1 VPLESFKA
9 RIDRLPSPSRR
20 LQLGFAVA
28 VLTTQALI
36 AMTGAVV
43 RVTSSGLGCPTW
55 PQCFPGSMVP
65 VSHPE
70 YNTLNQWIEY
80 GNRLFTGVVGL
91 IAITCFALAYL
102 HRPRSERAGGVWT
115 DEHGGP
121 PRGTSPGA
129 SARRREDAASPGPL
143 TSERSEPLDADRRY
157 LRLALA
163 MPLGVAVQAVIGGIT
178 VRLDLLWWSVA
189 IHLLASTVMVW
200 LATLLVHSVP
210 RDDAPTT
217 PAPAP
222 STLTTW
228 LYVQT
233 ALLAGLLITGTMV
246 TGAGPHGGDPD
257 TPRLDLPVETMAHI
271 HASFLYTFLGS
282 LVLLGF
288 WLRSQRAFP
297 PPWRRYRVLVGVVLA
312 QATIGFVQFATGVPE
327 LLVCLHVLGAMTVI
341 IATGS
346 LWCGVRGRAA
356 VDREELAEGV
366 TTR

>member
-1 VPLESFKA
+1 VPLETLKA

-28 VLTTQALI
+28 VLATQALI

-43 RVTSSGLGCPTW
+43 RVTGSGLGCPTW

-102 HRPRSERAGGVWT
+102 HRPRT
-115 DEHGGP
+115 
-121 PRGTSPGA
+121 
-129 SARRREDAASPGPL
+129 
-143 TSERSEPLDADRRY
+143 DRRY

-163 MPLGVAVQAVIGGIT
+163 MPVGVAVQAVIGGTT
-178 VRLDLLWWSVA
+178 VRLDLVWWSVA
-189 IHLLASTVMVW
+189 VHLLASTVMVW

-210 RDDAPTT
+210 RDDAPAAQA
-217 PAPAP
+217 APP
-222 STLTTW
+222 STLTNW

-233 ALLAGLLITGTMV
+233 ALLAGLLVTGTMV

-257 TPRLDLPVETMAHI
+257 TPRLGIPVETMAHI
-271 HASFLYTFLGS
+271 HAAFLYTFLGS

-288 WLRSQRAFP
+288 WLRSQRDFP

-312 QATIGFVQFATGVPE
+312 QGTIGFVQFATGVPE
-327 LLVCLHVLGAMTVI
+327 LLVCLHVLGAMSVI

-356 VDREELAEGV
+356 ADQEQLAEGV